1 MSSFQVRDREG
12 SGLEVSPEGRNCP
25 GQDFEARI
33 GNKGERVY
41 KFILDRGTDG
51 RKILESG

>member
-33 GNKGERVY
+33 GNKGERV
-41 KFILDRGTDG
+41 
-51 RKILESG
+51 